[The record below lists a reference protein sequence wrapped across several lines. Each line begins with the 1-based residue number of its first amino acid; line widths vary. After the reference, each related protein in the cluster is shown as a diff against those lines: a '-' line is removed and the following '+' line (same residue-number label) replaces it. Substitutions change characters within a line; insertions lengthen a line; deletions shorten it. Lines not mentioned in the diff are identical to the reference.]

1 VPAHRPHPSTP
12 VSLYQA
18 AFGFGLVSMSVIAVA
33 AVGFTM
39 QFGVTNLINL
49 AYGEIMVS
57 SAYVAYFL
65 NRHGITIWIGM
76 LAGAAFG
83 AAFSFLL
90 NRIVYAPFQ
99 RKNTS
104 HLGMVIVSLAVSL
117 MIANL
122 LLPIVGYYNVS
133 YHEPSRILRL
143 GGIVLT
149 TSQIAIVGLSV
160 VVMLGIHG
168 LLRYTRMGKAMRA
181 TAANPA
187 LARNC
192 GIATTRVVDTVWL
205 ITGALCGLAG
215 VVAALNSDSFAI
227 ADGAAFLI
235 TALAAAVLGGAGQ
248 PYGAMIGAIV
258 IGMVTELS
266 AAAWSADYKE
276 VVAFGI
282 LVLVMVLRPQ
292 GLLAK
297 RGAMAAA
304 G

>member
-1 VPAHRPHPSTP
+1 MSV
-12 VSLYQA
+12 YQA
-18 AFGFGLVSMSVIAVA
+18 AFGFGLVSMSVIALA

-57 SAYVAYFL
+57 SAYVAYFM
-65 NRHGITIWIGM
+65 NHRGITIWLGIV
-76 LAGAAFG
+76 AGAAFG

-90 NRIVYAPFQ
+90 NRVVYAPFQ
-99 RKNTS
+99 RKGTS

-117 MIANL
+117 MMANL
-122 LLPIVGYYNVS
+122 LLPVVGYYNVS
-133 YHEPSRILRL
+133 YHEPSRVVRL
-143 GGIVLT
+143 GGIVFT
-149 TSQIAIVGLSV
+149 TNQAAIIVLSLI
-160 VVMLGIHG
+160 VMLGIHG

-181 TAANPA
+181 TAANA
-187 LARNC
+187 TLARNC
-192 GIATTRVVDTVWL
+192 GIPTGRVIDMVWL
-205 ITGALCGLAG
+205 ITGALCGIAG
-215 VVAALNSDSFAI
+215 VVAALNSDSFMI
-227 ADGAAFLI
+227 ANGGGFLI

-248 PYGAMIGAIV
+248 PYGAMVGAVV

-282 LVLVMVLRPQ
+282 LVAVMVLRPQ

>member
-1 VPAHRPHPSTP
+1 MG
-12 VSLYQA
+12 LFEA
-18 AFGFGLVSMSVIAVA
+18 AFGFGLVSMSVVALA

-39 QFGVTNLINL
+39 QIGVTNLINL
-49 AYGEIMVS
+49 AYGEVMVS
-57 SAYVAYFL
+57 SAYVAYYL
-65 NRHGITIWIGM
+65 NRAGVTIWIGM

-83 AAFSFLL
+83 GVFSVLL

-117 MIANL
+117 MMANI
-122 LLPIVGYYNVS
+122 LLPLVGYYSVS
-133 YHEPSRILRL
+133 YHEPFSIIRV
-143 GGIVLT
+143 GGIILT
-149 TSQIAIVGLSV
+149 SNQIAIIALSV
-160 VVMLGIHG
+160 LVMLGIHA
-168 LLRYTRMGKAMRA
+168 LLRYTRIGKAMRA
-181 TAANPA
+181 TAANPT

-192 GIATTRVVDTVWL
+192 GIPTQRVVDVVWL
-205 ITGALCGLAG
+205 VTGALCGLAG
-215 VVAALNSDSFAI
+215 VVAALNSDSFMI
-227 ADGAAFLI
+227 SDGGAFLI

-248 PYGAMIGAIV
+248 PYGAMIGAVV

-276 VVAFGI
+276 VVAFGL

-292 GLLAK
+292 GLLAR

>member
-1 VPAHRPHPSTP
+1 
-12 VSLYQA
+12 VSLYEA
-18 AFGFGLVSMSVIAVA
+18 AFGFGLVGMSVIALA

-39 QFGVTNLINL
+39 QFGITNMINL
-49 AYGEIMVS
+49 AYGEVMIS
-57 SAYVAYFL
+57 SAYVAYYI
-65 NRHGITIWIGM
+65 NRAGISIWIAM
-76 LAGAAFG
+76 IAGALFG
-83 AAFSFLL
+83 AVFSFLL
-90 NRIVYAPFQ
+90 NRIIYGPFQ
-99 RKNTS
+99 RRGTA

-122 LLPIVGYYNVS
+122 LLPIVSYNSVS
-133 YHEPSRILRL
+133 YQQNS
-143 GGIVLT
+143 GGLIRFGGVVLT
-149 TSQIAIVGLSV
+149 FNQILIIVIAV
-160 VVMLGIHG
+160 VVMLAIHG
-168 LLRYTRMGKAMRA
+168 LLTYTRLGKAMRA
-181 TAANPA
+181 TAANPT

-192 GIATTRVVDTVWL
+192 GIQTQRVVDAVWL

-227 ADGAAFLI
+227 ANGSGFLI

-248 PYGAMIGAIV
+248 PYGAMIGAVI

-266 AAAWSADYKE
+266 AAAWSPEYKD

-282 LVLVMVLRPQ
+282 LVIVMVLRPQ